1 MSGKQMPRITFS
13 PLTRRWFILT
23 RYDEKTTAS
32 GTRHLVAR
40 EKFDVTD
47 QMQTILSK
55 TSRAAVK
62 RARVR
67 VVT

>member
-1 MSGKQMPRITFS
+1 MPRITFS

-23 RYDEKTTAS
+23 RYAEKTTAS
-32 GTRHLVAR
+32 GTRRYLVAR